1 MTTSSKTSSNGRHK
15 GATGKQNGSHHIF
28 DDVLALAGTF
38 ARGQKDYGADK
49 LHSLA
54 ESTREF
60 ATSMTDVPNLR
71 VQMASAG
78 ENLENLAEY
87 VMHTN
92 IEHMLKDAG
101 TFARRRPLAALTM
114 TIIAGLAVSRFMR
127 PRSESSKLG
136 SNRGKASRRKT
147 LSSRPKQVVQP
158 RSGTNGKARAHA

>member
-1 MTTSSKTSSNGRHK
+1 MTTSAKTSSNGRHK
-15 GATGKQNGSHHIF
+15 GTTGKQNGSHHIF

-60 ATSMTDVPNLR
+60 ATSMTDVPDLR

-87 VMHTN
+87 VMQTN

-127 PRSESSKLG
+127 PRSESSKPG
-136 SNRGKASRRKT
+136 SNRSKASRRRT
-147 LSSRPKQVVQP
+147 LSSRRKQVVQP

>member
-1 MTTSSKTSSNGRHK
+1 MTTSAKTSSNGRHK
-15 GATGKQNGSHHIF
+15 GTTGKQNGSHHIF

-87 VMHTN
+87 IMHTN
-92 IEHMLKDAG
+92 IEHML
-101 TFARRRPLAALTM
+101 
-114 TIIAGLAVSRFMR
+114 
-127 PRSESSKLG
+127 
-136 SNRGKASRRKT
+136 
-147 LSSRPKQVVQP
+147 
-158 RSGTNGKARAHA
+158 